1 MICLIN
7 ESGKERVCWALGAQ
21 QCQVTA
27 QYSLWAVV
35 PPADLLLPLRRVY
48 GASAITCCIKACSG
62 GCVYSGSFFCVY
74 WVISIGEVAGDRGAV
89 QRACPVGPI

>member
-1 MICLIN
+1 MKEEVKRLH
-7 ESGKERVCWALGAQ
+7 EDLLSVRALQGKLR
-21 QCQVTA
+21 
-27 QYSLWAVV
+27 
-35 PPADLLLPLRRVY
+35 ADLLLPLRRVY